1 MTKLGI
7 IHTMEDQRVDTPK
20 SWNNCTGVMSNK
32 AKCTINSFILCL
44 RSRDSGCF
52 PVLTH
57 LTSHNPPRA
66 LQRLHWSLQ
75 KSIGFSWETAGGLS
89 RVSPAVTSYTALA
102 LGQSIPSQKLVHYL
116 LLLEELCNLPIQL
129 QHLFHI
135 KE

>member
-7 IHTMEDQRVDTPK
+7 IHTVEDQRVDTPK
-20 SWNNCTGVMSNK
+20 SWNNYTGVMSNK
-32 AKCTINSFILCL
+32 AKRTINSFILCL

-75 KSIGFSWETAGGLS
+75 KSIGFS
-89 RVSPAVTSYTALA
+89 
-102 LGQSIPSQKLVHYL
+102 
-116 LLLEELCNLPIQL
+116 
-129 QHLFHI
+129 
-135 KE
+135 